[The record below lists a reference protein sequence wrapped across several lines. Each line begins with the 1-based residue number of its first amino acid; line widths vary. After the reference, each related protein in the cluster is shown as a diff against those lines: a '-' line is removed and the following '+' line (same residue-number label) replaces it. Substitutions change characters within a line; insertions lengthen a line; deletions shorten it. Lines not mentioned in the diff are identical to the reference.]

1 MKILRGIKYLF
12 KKVAGFI
19 ERVTE
24 KPVLTTTLVFFIIA
38 GIVISISF
46 PHYFN
51 INKDFYL
58 NLLAEFHGTLVDI
71 LVIGIL
77 ILWLNKIG
85 EKKVRISS
93 YLDEIEDFREW
104 KSEEAK
110 YRIVGNIRRLNKD
123 NVYSLPIYNLDL
135 NDITL
140 KYINLRHSKINYSN
154 FSNSNF
160 IEINFQASKM
170 HQTKFKNT
178 YLNKCNFR
186 NALMSGSF
194 LPASKIIKS
203 SFQGSYLF
211 MASFEDAD
219 LMDVSFCNA
228 DLTFADFRNANLF
241 NIDFRGV
248 KGLTVAQLS
257 AAKKLSN
264 LQLDPELKKAIQE
277 KEPLLM
283 E

>member
-1 MKILRGIKYLF
+1 MKNVFRHTWQF
-12 KKVAGFI
+12 F
-19 ERVTE
+19 ERVIE
-24 KPVLTTTLVFFIIA
+24 KPVLTTFLVFLLIA
-38 GIVISISF
+38 SVVFNVSF
-46 PHYFN
+46 PYYF
-51 INKDFYL
+51 KMDEEFYQ

-104 KSEEAK
+104 RSEEAK
-110 YRIVGNIRRLNKD
+110 YRIVGNIRRLNRDK
-123 NVYSLPIYNLDL
+123 VYSLPINNLDL

-140 KYINLRHSKINYSN
+140 KYINLRSSKVNYSN

-160 IEINFQASKM
+160 IEINFAHSKM

-194 LPASKIIKS
+194 LPYAKIIKT
-203 SFQGSYLF
+203 SFEYAYLF
-211 MASFEDAD
+211 MANFEETDI
-219 LMDVSFCNA
+219 MDVSFYGA
-228 DLTFADFRNANLF
+228 DLTFADFKNANLF
-241 NIDFRGV
+241 NADLRNTR
-248 KGLTVAQLS
+248 GLTIDQLRS
-257 AAKKLSN
+257 AKKLSG
-264 LQLDPELKKAIQE
+264 LQLDHALQKIIDEDQLMAIE
-277 KEPLLM
+277 
-283 E
+283 